1 MFGWNVQP
9 PVRSCNLT
17 GNRPKS
23 CLTQMERA
31 GVMQGGGGDGCAE
44 RGGEMSG
51 RQDELH

>member
-31 GVMQGGGGDGCAE
+31 GEM
-44 RGGEMSG
+44 RGGEMDVLREG
-51 RQDELH
+51 ER